1 MTDPEAPVLTDTPEA
16 GYGLASSLAR
26 LERRVAQKKPKA
38 FPNRREQSTSPTQ
51 VQLPLWP
58 EQRRGVPNDLVRG
71 ALFTVG
77 NSRNERPFLNRALVA
92 SLSGTNIK
100 YTGQE
105 LRQDDQDVLLQILHL
120 ARLIPLGRP
129 VEFTAHSM
137 LTSLKW
143 QPNVRSYARL
153 QAVLNRLCAT
163 AVEVQS
169 GNRGYSGSLI
179 RDFAYIDAETGEKTR
194 VWSVR
199 LEPQIAALFAS
210 VAFSQIEWE
219 QRLSLGP
226 LAKWLHSFYHTHRAP
241 YALKVETIR
250 RLSGSATKDLSKFRQ
265 LLRSALKELLAIAF
279 LASYTIDD
287 KDLVQVVRASA
298 PVSA

>member
-1 MTDPEAPVLTDTPEA
+1 MADPEAPAAPPDTSSR
-16 GYGLASSLAR
+16 LAETLAR
-26 LERRVAQKKPKA
+26 LEKRVSLKKPDK
-38 FPNRREQSTSPTQ
+38 FPARQQVPTSAIQ
-51 VQLPLWP
+51 RQLPLWP

-77 NSRNERPFLNRALVA
+77 NSRNERPFLNRELVA

-120 ARLIPLGRP
+120 ARLVPLGSP
-129 VEFTAHSM
+129 VMFTAHAM
-137 LTSLKW
+137 LTALKW
-143 QPNVRSYARL
+143 NPNVRSYARL
-153 QAVLNRLCAT
+153 QAILNRLCAT
-163 AVEVQS
+163 SVEVQTAD
-169 GNRGYSGSLI
+169 RGYAGSLI
-179 RDFAYIDAETGEKTR
+179 RDFCYTDAETGEKSR

-199 LEPQIAALFAS
+199 LEPEIAALFAS
-210 VAFSQIEWE
+210 VSFSQIEWE

-241 YALKVETIR
+241 YPMKVETIR
-250 RLSGSATKDLSKFRQ
+250 RLCGSATKDLSKFRQ
-265 LLRSALKELLAIAF
+265 LLRSALKELHAIAF
-279 LASYTIDD
+279 LESYNIDN

-298 PVSA
+298 PVPA